1 MNILTVKIIK
11 NLFEFNEE
19 FSNAIKNDDTIKM
32 QLVLSELGYRNDFE
46 YSDYIINFCVTF
58 L

>member
-32 QLVLSELGYRNDFE
+32 QLALSELGYRNDFE